1 MCPYASA
8 WFLTEKLEL
17 RLKLEEN
24 GFNCC
29 STDLIDAR
37 RLQLLVRGV
46 QLLVDASTP
55 WGGGGGGYRVKLVIA
70 LA

>member
-1 MCPYASA
+1 
-8 WFLTEKLEL
+8 LEL

-29 STDLIDAR
+29 STALIDAR
-37 RLQLLVRGV
+37 HLQLLVRGV

-55 WGGGGGGYRVKLVIA
+55 
-70 LA
+70 